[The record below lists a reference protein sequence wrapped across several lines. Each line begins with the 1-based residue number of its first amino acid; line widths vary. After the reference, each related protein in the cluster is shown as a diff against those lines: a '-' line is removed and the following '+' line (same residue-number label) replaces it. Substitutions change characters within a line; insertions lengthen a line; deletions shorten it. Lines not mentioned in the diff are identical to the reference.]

1 MKTNNKLD
9 KAYKTISEV
18 AEILDL
24 KNKRNGKLSTHT
36 IRFWEKTFKQVKPK
50 FLNSKTRYFDKSSI
64 EILKKIKF
72 LLKDQG
78 FKIEGV
84 KKILNNEL
92 TFNLDDSAKKSIS
105 YNDRSFKLKLNKIS
119 NIIKDI
125 KNLK

>member
-1 MKTNNKLD
+1 MKTTNKLD

-24 KNKRNGKLSTHT
+24 KNKKNGKLSTHT
-36 IRFWEKTFKQVKPK
+36 IRFWEKTFKQVRPK
-50 FLNSKTRYFDKSSI
+50 FLNSKRRYYDKSSI

-84 KKILNNEL
+84 KKLLNNEL
-92 TFNLDDSAKKSIS
+92 TFNLDDTEKKSIS
-105 YNDRSFKLKLNKIS
+105 YDDRSFKLKLNKIS